1 MACALP
7 LVVLLGFLDVKCD
20 ATITNAQEETCVDA
34 HHVQQQLVQARRSLV
49 EAKKDAEEEGV
60 DGAKQSTC
68 PWHMTDGH
76 GCHRNPDQRAKC
88 KDGTYSWSC
97 VKEKR
102 GERQQCPCSSAYMC
116 AEKKCGGGE
125 DYCCEKSC
133 EKYGGIRKCHGKP
146 EVEPTG
152 EPMVVEDVEPEAEPT
167 PEPTPEP
174 TLAPTPE
181 PTPAPTPAPSPQL
194 TYLGADPNG
203 KLGLCVGDCDKD
215 SGCEKG
221 LKCFQRSG
229 YTMVPGCEGV
239 GNKDSDYCYDPQLPN
254 LPSLENVAKDPKET
268 LEECFGDC
276 DSDADCMPGLACY
289 QRDGKTPVP
298 GCSGAGKKDWDYC
311 YKPVLNIV
319 SKDPKAILGS
329 CSGDCDSDSNCA
341 PGLKCHQRD
350 ADEEVL
356 GCSGEAAPAWDYCY
370 NPAS

>member
-1 MACALP
+1 MACVLP
-7 LVVLLGFLDVKCD
+7 LGLLLGFLDLCD

-34 HHVQQQLVQARRSLV
+34 RVQQQLVQARKSLV
-49 EAKKDAEEEGV
+49 EAKKDAAEDVADAESEQEP
-60 DGAKQSTC
+60 AKPC
-68 PWHMTDGH
+68 PWHMTEGH
-76 GCHRNPDQRAKC
+76 GCHTHSDQRALCANGK
-88 KDGTYSWSC
+88 YSWRC
-97 VKEKR
+97 G
-102 GERQQCPCSSAYMC
+102 GERLQCPCSLPYMC

-133 EKYGGIRKCHGKP
+133 EKHGGMRKCHGKP

-152 EPMVVEDVEPEAEPT
+152 EPIVT
-167 PEPTPEP
+167 PEPTTAPAPEP
-174 TLAPTPE
+174 TPAPTPE
-181 PTPAPTPAPSPQL
+181 PTPAPTPAPPPRL
-194 TYLGADPNG
+194 AYLGANPSG
-203 KLGLCVGDCDKD
+203 KLDLCVGDCDKD
-215 SGCEKG
+215 AGCEKG

-229 YTMVPGCEGV
+229 YTTVPGCDGI
-239 GNKDSDYCYDPQLPN
+239 GNKDSDYCYDPELPN
-254 LPSLENVAKDPKET
+254 LPSLQNVAKDPKAT

-276 DSDADCMPGLACY
+276 DSDADCMPGLVCY

-298 GCSGAGKKDWDYC
+298 GCSGKGKNDWDYC

-329 CSGDCDSDSNCA
+329 CSGDCDTDSNCA

-356 GCSGEAAPAWDYCY
+356 GCSGEGAPAWDYCY